1 MRGPQVAHRP
11 SAAMSPPGSGVR
23 KPTPGGACPPERES
37 RSIAR
42 IAHEALA
49 SVGACRILCPLRR
62 KQTRIRATLAG
73 RAGNA
78 RRPLPAAVGAAGHVL
93 PHAPDAMNL
102 DLKARVLVAEDNPN
116 LRKVIVNIVRKI
128 GFSDIVEA
136 EDGLAA
142 WAKIEEGGVGL
153 VLTDWSMPGM
163 TGLDLLKKI
172 RASQPPVSKLPFL
185 MITAADTKDSILT
198 AGKEGVDAY
207 IIKPFSVKTI
217 VDKIEEAV
225 ANRAGK

>member
-1 MRGPQVAHRP
+1 
-11 SAAMSPPGSGVR
+11 
-23 KPTPGGACPPERES
+23 
-37 RSIAR
+37 
-42 IAHEALA
+42 
-49 SVGACRILCPLRR
+49 
-62 KQTRIRATLAG
+62 
-73 RAGNA
+73 
-78 RRPLPAAVGAAGHVL
+78 
-93 PHAPDAMNL
+93 MNL
-102 DLKARVLVAEDNPN
+102 DLKTRVLVAEDNPN

-136 EDGLAA
+136 EDGLVA
-142 WAKIEEGGVGL
+142 WEKIEQGGVGL
-153 VLTDWSMPGM
+153 VLTDWSMPGI
-163 TGLDLLKKI
+163 TGLDLLKKV
-172 RASQPPVSKLPFL
+172 RASEPPVSKLPFL